1 MQIMERSLKL
11 EKLSKPGA
19 NIWENMQDND
29 GNEKFKLS
37 DIFIFKYIQK
47 QIFGRTRKH
56 DGIIKLSILIS
67 NIIL

>member
-19 NIWENMQDND
+19 NIWENTQDND

-37 DIFIFKYIQK
+37 DIFIFKYLHLK
-47 QIFGRTRKH
+47 MF
-56 DGIIKLSILIS
+56 KLSKS
-67 NIIL
+67 GANIWEKNYLF